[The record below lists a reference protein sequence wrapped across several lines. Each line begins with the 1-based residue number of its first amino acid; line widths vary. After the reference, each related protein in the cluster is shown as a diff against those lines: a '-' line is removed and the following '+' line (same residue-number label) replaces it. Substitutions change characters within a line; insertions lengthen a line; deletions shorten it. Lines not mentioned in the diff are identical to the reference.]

1 MRSTFIVEPY
11 NSGSSLNQFTLLPE
25 MKKMEKTPNAI
36 ELLNKIQDEEC
47 AYILAEI
54 INNPKGIGFNQL
66 YRNMRKHSQCEK
78 MAKSTLSKHL
88 KHLMEDYFIEKEIE
102 KQSNMNNKPV
112 KYKTS
117 KHFREL
123 TKNGIAQSTTPEDVL
138 PLMRAEDAQLV
149 TEHLLHVMLWHLRE
163 CLKVMLQS
171 PENISKLKMHQAFY
185 NLETFMTAYRKRIK
199 ERREE
204 KKALQAID
212 HYPEHAREMNPEEVH

>member
-1 MRSTFIVEPY
+1 
-11 NSGSSLNQFTLLPE
+11 
-25 MKKMEKTPNAI
+25 MKKMEKNPNAI

-66 YRNMRKHSQCEK
+66 HRNMRKHPQCEK

-88 KHLMEDYFIEKEIE
+88 KHLMEDYFIEKDIE
-102 KQSNMNNKPV
+102 KQSNPSLKPGSN
-112 KYKTS
+112 YKTT

-123 TKNGIAQSTTPEDVL
+123 TKNGIAQSTTPEDFL

-149 TEHLLHVMLWHLRE
+149 TKHLLNIMQWHLRE
-163 CLKVMLQS
+163 CLKAMLQA
-171 PENISKLKMHQAFY
+171 PESISKLNMHQAFY
-185 NLETFMTAYRKRIK
+185 ILETLMTAYRKRIR
-199 ERREE
+199 ERGEE

-212 HYPEHAREMNPEEVH
+212 HYTEHAREMNPGEVH